1 MGGGKFY
8 VYEHW
13 RLDRDECFYV
23 GKGHG
28 KRAYNMR
35 HRNQHHKAIQNKV
48 SRIGS
53 AVEVRI
59 VAYGLTEHEAFSL
72 EIQRISFWEGHGID
86 LANHTKGGN
95 GTVGY
100 KFTNSQKKT
109 LSNAV
114 KEYFTNDA
122 NRKKT
127 AEATKKGMTI
137 EVRAKLSAA
146 KKNMPKEQRDKI
158 AEKQRNMSP
167 EQRALRAE
175 KVRMYNLNMTPE
187 QKAAK
192 AEKGRINAMKRW
204 NKSTEA
210 VQ

>member
-28 KRAYNMR
+28 KRAYDMR
-35 HRNQHHKAIQNKV
+35 HRNQHHKAIQSKV
-48 SRIGS
+48 LRLGAAI
-53 AVEVRI
+53 EVRI
-59 VAYGLTEHEAFSL
+59 VSFGLTEQEAFAL
-72 EIQRISFWEGHGID
+72 EIERIEFWVTAGID

-95 GTVGY
+95 GTAGY
-100 KFTNSQKKT
+100 KFTDLQKKN
-109 LSNAV
+109 LSRAV
-114 KEYFTNDA
+114 KKYFQSGE
-122 NRKKT
+122 NRQKT
-127 AEATKKGMTI
+127 SEATKNGMTKEI
-137 EVRAKLSAA
+137 RAKLSQI
-146 KKNMPKEQRDKI
+146 KKNMPQCQRDKI
-158 AEKQRNMSP
+158 AEQQKNMSA

-175 KVRMYNLNMTPE
+175 KVRMYNLSMTPE
-187 QKAAK
+187 QRAAK

-204 NKSTEA
+204 NKSAEA